1 MLAQSRTFVPIKTRS
16 NHYTMTKKKFIVP
29 FDFTE
34 VAESAIEHA
43 MITAQVVG
51 ADVHLLHVVAKKDEV
66 KEAKTKLDNAAEKAQ
81 AAALSDDVEIVK
93 HVRVGNIFD
102 DIGDFALEIG
112 AELIFMGTHG
122 AHGWQHITG
131 SHALKVVTNSP
142 TPFIIVQERRINL
155 SGYDDIVVPLDL
167 HKETKQKLTLVAN
180 MAKFFNSRVH
190 VIIPDESDEF
200 LKHAVK
206 ANIIFANK
214 FFGERKIEVTTK
226 LAPSKDFDKEVV
238 SHAVEANADLIAIMN
253 IQKHQLL
260 GVFGASHEQYMITNE
275 AKIPILLVNPI
286 NATNTYQAIF
296 T

>member
-1 MLAQSRTFVPIKTRS
+1 
-16 NHYTMTKKKFIVP
+16 MTKKKFIVP
-29 FDFTE
+29 FDFTD

-51 ADVHLLHVVAKKDEV
+51 ADVHLLHVVAKKDAISDAKV
-66 KEAKTKLDNAAEKAQ
+66 KLARTVEKAL
-81 AAALSDDVEIVK
+81 ATTSAKDVEIVS

-102 DIGDFALEIG
+102 DIAEFALEIG

-142 TPFIIVQERRINL
+142 TPFVIVQETRIND
-155 SGYDDIVVPLDL
+155 SGYDDIIVPLDL

-180 MAKFFNSRVH
+180 MAKYFNSRVH
-190 VIIPDESDEF
+190 VIIPDETDEF
-200 LKHAVK
+200 LQHTVK

-214 FFGERKIEVTTK
+214 FFGERNIEVTTT

-238 SHAVEANADLIAIMN
+238 EHAVKVNADLIAIMN
-253 IQKHQLL
+253 IQKNQLL

-275 AKIPILLVNPI
+275 AKIPVLVVNPI

>member
-1 MLAQSRTFVPIKTRS
+1 
-16 NHYTMTKKKFIVP
+16 MTKKKFIVP

-43 MITAQVVG
+43 MITAQVIG
-51 ADVHLLHVVAKKDEV
+51 ADVHLLHVVSK
-66 KEAKTKLDNAAEKAQ
+66 KEAISEAKIKLASTVEKALATTSSQ
-81 AAALSDDVEIVK
+81 DVTIVS

-102 DIGDFALEIG
+102 DIADFALEIG

-142 TPFIIVQERRINL
+142 TPFVIVQETRIND
-155 SGYDDIVVPLDL
+155 SGYDDIIVPLDL

-180 MAKFFNSRVH
+180 MAKYFNSRVH
-190 VIIPDESDEF
+190 VVIPDETDEF
-200 LKHAVK
+200 LQHTVK

-214 FFGERKIEVTTK
+214 FFGERNIEVTTT

-238 SHAVEANADLIAIMN
+238 EHAVKVNADLIAIMN
-253 IQKHQLL
+253 IQKNQLL
-260 GVFGASHEQYMITNE
+260 GVFGSSHEQYMITNE
-275 AKIPILLVNPI
+275 AKIPVLVVNPI
-286 NATNTYQAIF
+286 NATNAYQAIF

>member
-1 MLAQSRTFVPIKTRS
+1 
-16 NHYTMTKKKFIVP
+16 MTKKKFIVP
-29 FDFTE
+29 FDFTD

-51 ADVHLLHVVAKKDEV
+51 ADVHLLHVVAKKDAISDAKV
-66 KEAKTKLDNAAEKAQ
+66 KLASTVEKAL
-81 AAALSDDVEIVK
+81 ATTSAKDVEIVS

-102 DIGDFALEIG
+102 DIAEFALEIG

-142 TPFIIVQERRINL
+142 TPFVIVQETRIND
-155 SGYDDIVVPLDL
+155 SGYDDIIVPLDL

-180 MAKFFNSRVH
+180 MAKYFNSRVH
-190 VIIPDESDEF
+190 VVIPDETDEF
-200 LKHAVK
+200 LQHTVK

-214 FFGERKIEVTTK
+214 FFGERNIEVTTT

-238 SHAVEANADLIAIMN
+238 EHAVKVNADLIAIMN
-253 IQKHQLL
+253 IQKNQLL

-275 AKIPILLVNPI
+275 AKIPVLVVNPI
-286 NATNTYQAIF
+286 NATNAYQAIF

>member
-1 MLAQSRTFVPIKTRS
+1 
-16 NHYTMTKKKFIVP
+16 MTKKKFIVP

-51 ADVHLLHVVAKKDEV
+51 ADVHLLHVVAKKEGI
-66 KEAKTKLDNAAEKAQ
+66 KEAKEKLTAAVDKANGLTQ
-81 AAALSDDVEIVK
+81 AVGVEIIC

-102 DIGDFALEIG
+102 DIAEFALEIG

-142 TPFIIVQERRINL
+142 TPFIIVQETRINE
-155 SGYDDIVVPLDL
+155 SGYDDIIVPLDL

-180 MAKFFNSRVH
+180 MAKYFNSRVH
-190 VIIPDESDEF
+190 VVIPDETDEF
-200 LKHAVK
+200 LQHTVK

-214 FFGERKIEVTTK
+214 FFGEREIEVTTT
-226 LAPSKDFDKEVV
+226 LASAKEFDKEVV
-238 SHAVEANADLIAIMN
+238 EHAVKVNADLIAIMN
-253 IQKHQLL
+253 IQKNQLL

-275 AKIPILLVNPI
+275 AKIPVLVVNPI
-286 NATNTYQAIF
+286 SATNTYQAIF

>member
-1 MLAQSRTFVPIKTRS
+1 
-16 NHYTMTKKKFIVP
+16 MTKKKFIVP
-29 FDFTE
+29 FDFTD

-51 ADVHLLHVVAKKDEV
+51 ADVHLLHVVSKKEGITDAKK
-66 KEAKTKLDNAAEKAQ
+66 KLAGAVEKAL
-81 AAALSDDVEIVK
+81 AGTSAKNVEIVS

-102 DIGDFALEIG
+102 DIAEFALEIG

-131 SHALKVVTNSP
+131 SHALKVITNSP
-142 TPFIIVQERRINL
+142 TPFVIVQEARIND
-155 SGYDDIVVPLDL
+155 SGYDDIIVPLDL

-180 MAKFFNSRVH
+180 MAKYFNSRVH
-190 VIIPDESDEF
+190 VVIPDETDEF
-200 LKHAVK
+200 LRHTVK

-214 FFGERKIEVTTK
+214 FFGERNIEVTTT

-238 SHAVEANADLIAIMN
+238 EHAVKVNADLIAIMN
-253 IQKHQLL
+253 IQKNQLL

-275 AKIPILLVNPI
+275 AKIPVLVVNPI